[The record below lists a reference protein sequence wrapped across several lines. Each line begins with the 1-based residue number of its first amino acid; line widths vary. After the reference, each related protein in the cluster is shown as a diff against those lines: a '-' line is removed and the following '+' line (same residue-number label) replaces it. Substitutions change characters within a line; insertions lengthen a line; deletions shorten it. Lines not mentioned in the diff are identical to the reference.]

1 MPVDSVAP
9 EDDRPSSSAAGGTRS
24 GIAGRGGAVGG
35 DVRAPPALGLGPGV
49 VLLTIMR
56 HPLER
61 ALSQWQHDERAAS
74 TDYDDTLV
82 STSLDEY
89 IAR

>member
-1 MPVDSVAP
+1 M
-9 EDDRPSSSAAGGTRS
+9 
-24 GIAGRGGAVGG
+24 
-35 DVRAPPALGLGPGV
+35 
-49 VLLTIMR
+49 LTIMR